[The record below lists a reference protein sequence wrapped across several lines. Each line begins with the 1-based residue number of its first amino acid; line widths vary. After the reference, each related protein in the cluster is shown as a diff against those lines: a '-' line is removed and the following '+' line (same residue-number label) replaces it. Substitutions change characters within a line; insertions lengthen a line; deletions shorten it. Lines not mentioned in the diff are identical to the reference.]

1 ELDQEMPDSVAGDAV
16 RIQQIVRNLLSN
28 AIKYTLTGTI
38 TVRTKVIDHNER
50 STLLQFAVED
60 TGIGI
65 NESDVRL
72 LFRPFTQ
79 LDSGTTR
86 KYGGTGLGLAISKNL
101 VEMMGGKIEVSSR
114 IGHGSIFSFVIPLSI
129 VPRLHTLPRALPES
143 STLPMAKHILVVDA
157 RL

>member
-1 ELDQEMPDSVAGDAV
+1 MAERDELARKRDALRLELDQEMPTSVAGDAV
-16 RIQQIVRNLLSN
+16 RIQQILRNLLSN

-38 TVRTKVIDHNER
+38 TVRTKVIDQNER

-65 NESDVRL
+65 KESDVRL

-101 VEMMGGKIEVSSR
+101 VEMMRGRIEVSSR
-114 IGHGSIFSFVIPLSI
+114 IGHGSIFSFVIPFSRSGP
-129 VPRLHTLPRALPES
+129 V
-143 STLPMAKHILVVDA
+143 
-157 RL
+157 